1 MWKMKKII
9 VFILFMVFI
18 LRGVMWGQK
27 MNEIIPLTSP
37 SDSIIDK
44 IGWELIFSDE
54 FADSTLDGVKWWAQ
68 TGPHGA
74 ELQYYTPRKENVYV
88 SDGLLHL
95 RAVKET
101 FMDSFSYTSGMVFSS
116 IEFGKGNLIEARCKI
131 PKGKG
136 LWPAFWFW
144 SGMNKVYQ
152 ELDVFEFW
160 CADTKRFSVTNHW
173 NKVSGEPIKSE
184 PYWISPRTE
193 DGKRIDM
200 STLFITYGVY
210 WDDKNILFL
219 VNNQLVAK
227 IKDNIP
233 PATFPIILNLAVDNG
248 GGKRPNKKTVFPAEF
263 LIDYVRVYK
272 RQNATSELIKR

>member
-1 MWKMKKII
+1 MKKIVLI
-9 VFILFMVFI
+9 SLFLSFI
-18 LRGVMWGQK
+18 LRGGMFAQQV
-27 MNEIIPLTSP
+27 NEIVPLMNL
-37 SDSIIDK
+37 SDSIVGK
-44 IGWELIFSDE
+44 PGWELIFSDE
-54 FADSTLDGVKWWAQ
+54 FEDTELDGVKWWAQ

-74 ELQYYTPRKENVYV
+74 ELQYYTPRKENVFI

-101 FMDSFSYTSGMVFSS
+101 FKDSLPYTSGMVFSS
-116 IEFGKGNLIEARCKI
+116 TEFGKGNLIEVRCKI

-144 SGMNKVYQ
+144 SGNNKVYQ

-160 CADTKRFSVTNHW
+160 CSNTKSFWITNHW

-184 PYWISPRTE
+184 PYLINPRTA

-200 STLFITYGVY
+200 STVYMTYGIY
-210 WDDKNILFL
+210 WDENNILFL
-219 VNNQLVAK
+219 LNNQLVAK
-227 IKDNIP
+227 IKNNIP
-233 PATFPIILNLAVDNG
+233 PKTFPIILNLAVDNG
-248 GGKRPNKKTVFPAEF
+248 KGKRPNKKTIFPAEF

-272 RQNATSELIKR
+272 RQNVTTELLKR